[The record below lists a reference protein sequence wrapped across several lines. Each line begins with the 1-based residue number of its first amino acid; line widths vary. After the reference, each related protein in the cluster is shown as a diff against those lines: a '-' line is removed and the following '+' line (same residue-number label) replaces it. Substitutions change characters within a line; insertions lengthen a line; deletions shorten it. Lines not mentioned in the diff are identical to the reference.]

1 MFAFSVPVFFESGDP
16 YFNYVAA
23 NEKTYQIRVSR
34 ECLED
39 EFGSG
44 SAEDALRETL
54 KANIDEILEIA
65 EAKIA
70 EGEESPVMIRAKD
83 VG

>member
-1 MFAFSVPVFFESGDP
+1 MVDFNGPVFFKSGDLH
-16 YFNYVAA
+16 FNYVAA
-23 NEKTYQIRVSR
+23 NEKAYQICVAQ

-44 SAEDALRETL
+44 TGESALRETL
-54 KANIDEILEIA
+54 GANIDEILAIA

-70 EGEESPVMIRAKD
+70 EGEESPVTIRAQD